1 KDDLPSAEQLL
12 NCSVCHRMVSDPR
25 LLPCSHSV
33 CLRCVDSV
41 RDPTDRRTGSCPVCQ
56 AKLELPQNSNQLHRD
71 VMKLRLAESVKA
83 SVVSTKPCT
92 HSDCKKMSKSV
103 SALSSRAMCE
113 QHLQAELDR
122 LAAEAASLREPVAAA
137 LAPAS
142 RLSGIC
148 GRAAEKKQSLEATQR
163 EVESKFKRLREQL
176 EDAETLA
183 LKAVRIDIE
192 RSSSCSES
200 AESIRA
206 QLEQFQSMGES
217 WSDLQTAG
225 SQGAVQLVDETKRA
239 LRQLEHLDDSFATV
253 SDVVK
258 STVQASVESLKASNE
273 KLCSE
278 LEVLLDRKVSGGSVL
293 SLKDSKPVGFE
304 FAPLFVVCLSGVKLM
319 LDSNLYVCKLNGSLP
334 TGATTLPKSIM
345 FVIFKRSNY
354 FDSKQ
359 EFQLFS
365 LPNCIPIFGA
375 RFALQFPN
383 SYYSRTETIEAI
395 FGASSGCFVVAIY
408 GKLFTADASGKLIK
422 SVGIEDSKLWHFSPE
437 SDQLTVSHSSCGVQY
452 VSVFNINLEKIR
464 TVVISASSISSVF
477 AVGPKFMLVD
487 FGDGKV
493 SRVDVDSRSISELA
507 QLDRLVGRHRRTTAE
522 PGAFALF
529 FGAGNAV
536 FVEGKHA
543 VAVNK
548 SGQVVQ
554 ALQLKNKVSRTA
566 TVVRMANQY
575 YLVML
580 SASCNSMELVSV
592 DPTCF

>member
-1 KDDLPSAEQLL
+1 
-12 NCSVCHRMVSDPR
+12 
-25 LLPCSHSV
+25 
-33 CLRCVDSV
+33 
-41 RDPTDRRTGSCPVCQ
+41 
-56 AKLELPQNSNQLHRD
+56 
-71 VMKLRLAESVKA
+71 
-83 SVVSTKPCT
+83 
-92 HSDCKKMSKSV
+92 
-103 SALSSRAMCE
+103 
-113 QHLQAELDR
+113 
-122 LAAEAASLREPVAAA
+122 
-137 LAPAS
+137 
-142 RLSGIC
+142 
-148 GRAAEKKQSLEATQR
+148 
-163 EVESKFKRLREQL
+163 
-176 EDAETLA
+176 
-183 LKAVRIDIE
+183 
-192 RSSSCSES
+192 
-200 AESIRA
+200 
-206 QLEQFQSMGES
+206 MGES

-225 SQGAVQLVDETKRA
+225 LSAVQLVDETKRA
-239 LRQLEHLDDSFATV
+239 LHQLEHLDDSFATV

-293 SLKDSKPVGFE
+293 SLKDSKHVGFE
-304 FAPLFVVCLSGVKLM
+304 FAPLFVVCLSDVKLM

-543 VAVNK
+543 VAMNK

-566 TVVRMANQY
+566 TVFRMANEY